1 MEEEWR
7 ATELPANKK
16 FNITLQIDGS
26 VATIRLI
33 DVENGATWVSMTTAS
48 IADFSKAFSMLT
60 FKTSEGNILPPKFSE
75 ENFLS
80 RRFEEQVAAYLVR
93 RFNYDAAVGIKPAY
107 LDGKEIDVL
116 AEKGVMPKTITVCEC
131 KLRLNE
137 SPITIQELNDFAEK
151 IVKIKQNETKRG
163 EVKFFFWFVSNT
175 DRTEDGVKE
184 SAKKER
190 IELMKA
196 ELSKN
201 WKGRSDW
208 SVVEI
213 NTFGD

>member
-1 MEEEWR
+1 MSEELR
-7 ATELPANKK
+7 IIKLPANRKL
-16 FNITLQIDGS
+16 NITLQRDGS
-26 VATIRLI
+26 VTTIRVRDGGERGMIL
-33 DVENGATWVSMTTAS
+33 ASMTTS
-48 IADFSKAFSMLT
+48 IADFSKPFSLLT
-60 FKTSEGNILPPKFSE
+60 FETSESNILPPKFSE

-80 RRFEEQVAAYLVR
+80 RRFEEQVSAYLVR
-93 RFNYDAAVGIKPAY
+93 TFNYDAAVGIKPAY

-137 SPITIQELNDFAEK
+137 SPIAIQELNDFAEK
-151 IVKIKQNETKRG
+151 IVRIKQNETKRG

-175 DRTEDGVKE
+175 DKSEGGVKE
-184 SAKKER
+184 FAKKEGM
-190 IELMKA
+190 ELKKA

-213 NTFGD
+213 NTF